1 MAERNSVVL
10 ATVDCLRADHCG
22 FMGYPRPTTP
32 FLNTL
37 AEKSL
42 VFPTAIVAGAP
53 TYYSLPAILASRYPL
68 AWGRE
73 VLGLAAGEKNL
84 ASAFAEDGYRTAFF
98 GAANPYLSPQFGY
111 DFGFDT
117 FCDFLDDD
125 LPHVSASGDDSMV
138 RSGWW
143 GSLNQVLANVSHR
156 IPGLGAAYGELYF
169 QYCQRWAGP
178 ATRSLDRVRRFPA
191 ADVIVDR
198 AQSWLAS
205 VGERPFFLWLHFMD
219 PHSPYYPKE
228 EALKI
233 MGDEKLTT
241 ARASYLNESWN
252 RSDLG
257 NKRLRHYHDEI
268 VALYDAGICW
278 VDAQLSKLAEG
289 LRQSRLWENC
299 IFALTADHGEEFLE
313 HDGRYHA
320 PSLMEE
326 LIHVPLLLR
335 VPGVG
340 RQTVSSN
347 PFSLLH
353 LAPTILE
360 AARLPIPAEFQGQ
373 SHWTQLKAGTPWG
386 EPVIVESVAGCTNPF
401 RREHRRGS
409 RLLAVRDAEYKLVL
423 NFAAQTEYLFDLK
436 LDPGER
442 SPLSD
447 DAAKPERRR
456 LLEIALAHLRSNA
469 GHRNSE
475 AYFQAYLQTRVRD
488 IALHSTS
495 AALAEDVYAARCA
508 STSLL
513 G

>member
-1 MAERNSVVL
+1 MAQKKSVVL
-10 ATVDCLRADHCG
+10 VTVDCLRADHCS

-32 FLNTL
+32 FLNML
-37 AEKSL
+37 AAESL

-73 VLGLAAGEKNL
+73 VLGIAVQEKNL
-84 ASAFAEDGYRTAFF
+84 ASAFAEDGYKTAFF
-98 GAANPYLSPQFGY
+98 GAANPYLSEQFGY
-111 DFGFDT
+111 DFGFET
-117 FCDFLDDD
+117 FCDFLDGD
-125 LPHVSASGDDSMV
+125 PHASDSGDDSAGSS
-138 RSGWW
+138 RWA
-143 GSLNQVLANVSHR
+143 GSLNRVLANVTHR
-156 IPGLGAAYGELYF
+156 IPGLGAAYDELYF

-178 ATRSLDRVRRFPA
+178 GAQSLDRMRRFPA
-191 ADVIVDR
+191 ADIIVGR

-205 VGERPFFLWLHFMD
+205 VREQPFFLWLHFMD

-228 EALKI
+228 EALKT
-233 MGDEKLTT
+233 MGDEKLTA

-252 RSDLG
+252 RSDVG
-257 NKRLRHYHDEI
+257 SKRLRPYHAEI
-268 VALYDAGICW
+268 VALYDAGIRW
-278 VDAQLSKLAEG
+278 VDGQLSRLAEG
-289 LRQSRLWENC
+289 LRESNVWENC

-340 RQTVSSN
+340 NRTVSSN
-347 PFSLLH
+347 PFSLIH

-360 AARLPIPAEFQGQ
+360 AAGSPVPAEFQGQ
-373 SHWTQLKAGTPWG
+373 SHCTQLEAGKSWS
-386 EPVIVESVAGCTNPF
+386 EPAIVESVAGYTNPF
-401 RREHRRGS
+401 RREDRCGC
-409 RLLAVRDAEYKLVL
+409 RLLAVRDAEYKLTL
-423 NFAAQTEYLFDLK
+423 NFAAQTEYLFNLK

-442 SPLSD
+442 SPLPEN
-447 DAAKPERRR
+447 AAKPQRRR

-469 GHRNSE
+469 RQRNSE
-475 AYFQAYLQTRVRD
+475 AYLRAYLKTRVRD
-488 IALHSTS
+488 IAFHSNRAAPAES
-495 AALAEDVYAARCA
+495 AYAARRA
-508 STSLL
+508 SASLL